1 MQIRCQRAMVDL
13 LDALQLKKKYPE
25 RVHFIRYEDLCMKT
39 SEVVGT
45 LLKFLDLSKNILID
59 KFIKDHTQANP
70 THPWDSYS
78 TTRISRNM
86 AFGWRNTLSDY
97 HIRKIQDMCKE
108 PMNKLGYLPMK
119 NISINKLDP
128 SYQLINESHFV
139 FDL

>member
-1 MQIRCQRAMVDL
+1 
-13 LDALQLKKKYPE
+13 
-25 RVHFIRYEDLCMKT
+25 MKT

-70 THPWDSYS
+70 KPSDSFS
-78 TTRISRNM
+78 TTRNSKNM
-86 AFGWRNTLSDY
+86 AFGWRNSLSDNE
-97 HIRKIQDMCKE
+97 IRKTQDMCIE

-128 SYQLINESHFV
+128 SYQLINESPLV